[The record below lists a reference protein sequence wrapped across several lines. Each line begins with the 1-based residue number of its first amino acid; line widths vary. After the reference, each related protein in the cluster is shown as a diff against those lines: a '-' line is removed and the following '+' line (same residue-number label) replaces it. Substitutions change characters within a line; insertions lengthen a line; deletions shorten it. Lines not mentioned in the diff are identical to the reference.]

1 MRSFLPI
8 LRLAPLLYLI
18 APISSAVAQ
27 DPAVGVHWA
36 FQPITRPPLPTVK
49 HADWPRNPI
58 DHFILAR
65 LEKEGLAPAPEADR
79 GTLIRRLKFDLVGL
93 PPSPEE
99 VHDFL
104 RDTRPDAYEQLVDR
118 YLASPQFG
126 ERWARHWLDV
136 VRFAESNGFETNLPR
151 PNAWRY
157 RDWVI
162 RSFNSDKPY
171 DQFVREQIAGDMLG
185 ADEATGFLVAGAWDA
200 VKSPD
205 PVLTAHQRADELHD
219 MIATTGS
226 AFLGL
231 TVGCA
236 RCHDHKFDPVAQTD
250 YYALKAVFSGV
261 QHCER
266 PIKPDD
272 FEKRRQSMESI
283 GRELASIDQ
292 QLLR

>member
-236 RCHDHKFDPVAQTD
+236 RCHDHKFDPV
-250 YYALKAVFSGV
+250 
-261 QHCER
+261 
-266 PIKPDD
+266 
-272 FEKRRQSMESI
+272 
-283 GRELASIDQ
+283 
-292 QLLR
+292 